1 MRTALRFIMLLIGII
16 SLSLLLTSIYRFFR
30 QIPKHNEKMTYPE
43 SKKDITLNEKYQ
55 RTENKDEYS
64 NVVRVFETF

>member
-1 MRTALRFIMLLIGII
+1 MLLIGII

-30 QIPKHNEKMTYPE
+30 QLPNHNEKMTYPE
-43 SKKDITLNEKYQ
+43 GKTMNEKY
-55 RTENKDEYS
+55 RKTEIKDEYS

>member
-30 QIPKHNEKMTYPE
+30 QLPKHNEKMTYPE
-43 SKKDITLNEKYQ
+43 GKKLNEKY
-55 RTENKDEYS
+55 RKTENKDEYS